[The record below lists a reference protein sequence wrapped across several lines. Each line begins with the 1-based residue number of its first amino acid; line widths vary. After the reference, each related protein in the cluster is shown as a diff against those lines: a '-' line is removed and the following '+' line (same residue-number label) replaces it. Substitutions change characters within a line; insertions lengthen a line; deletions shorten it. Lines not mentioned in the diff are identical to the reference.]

1 MRFFLT
7 VNLDKSNAETCTE
20 LVLKKLLSLGGEI
33 SMPKEDAAF
42 AQKYPSVTLG
52 EVRSLMPECDIVI
65 SIGGDGTLIHA
76 AKFALPFDKPVLG
89 INTGRLGFLTRME
102 QNEFGRLE
110 RLFSGDYLV
119 ENRMMLELT
128 YQKGDGVKEH
138 VCALNDIVLS
148 RGSLSRIIDL
158 NIDCDGKPVS
168 RYRADGLIF
177 STPTGSTAYSLSAG
191 GPVVEPSVEC
201 IVMSP
206 VCPHS
211 LFSRTVVFAA
221 DRTVTVR
228 TSFECSNEAY
238 VTIDGAEGF
247 PIQPGDCVTVRK
259 SGRYAKLISFD
270 QSFFEI
276 LSKKFIDHSNA

>member
-7 VNLDKSNAETCTE
+7 VNLDKSNAEACTE

-33 SMPKEDAAF
+33 SMSKENAAF
-42 AQKYPSVTLG
+42 VQKYPSVTLG
-52 EVRSLMPECDIVI
+52 EIHSLMPDCDIVI

-102 QNEFGRLE
+102 QNEFGRLG

-128 YQKGDGVKEH
+128 YQKEDGAEER

-158 NIDCDGKPVS
+158 SIDCGGKPVS

-211 LFSRTVVFAA
+211 LFARTVVFAA
-221 DRTVTVR
+221 DREVTVR
-228 TSFECSNEAY
+228 TSFERSNEAY

-247 PIQPGDCVTVRK
+247 PIRPGDCVTVRK